1 MEKQPSVLETLDD
14 LPLFTATEVSLATG
28 IGRKSIGK
36 RSKKYDL
43 GEEKYLT
50 EGFQRTPRTYF
61 SVDDAIILSQL
72 PEKVRPIL
80 RRNLIESTKNK
91 FVKRLR
97 ERTDV

>member
-1 MEKQPSVLETLDD
+1 MEKLPSVLETLDD
-14 LPLFTATEVSLATG
+14 LPLFTATEVSQATG

-61 SVDDAIILSQL
+61 SVGDAVFLLGEIVENWDNRGTGLENTFWFNKSL
-72 PEKVRPIL
+72 L
-80 RRNLIESTKNK
+80 RLNYSSA
-91 FVKRLR
+91 
-97 ERTDV
+97 